1 MLDGMRT
8 LAPPWL
14 LRAGTMS
21 WLALGVLGLGA
32 VVVIGLSF
40 FKTIVLPV
48 VFAAV
53 AAAVFVPVVDRLERA
68 RVPRSLGALVTIVLI
83 VGLLAGVVT
92 LVTRSL
98 IGQGEELTA
107 AFQRAF
113 DDVQAWLAGVGLD
126 ADLLQRAFDSLSSL
140 ASSGGGGLL
149 TSAASAASGAASLVI
164 GLFLGV
170 VFLYFLLRDGPL
182 LPAWADRNLGS
193 RQAGHVATVSSSA
206 ISVVRR
212 YYTGR
217 AIVALFDAVVIAG
230 AALLLGV
237 PLVPAIFVLTFL
249 GGFVP
254 YVGAVVAGA
263 LAVVLALPL
272 GVVPVLIMLGVVLL
286 VQNVLE
292 QLVEA
297 RVVGQT
303 LGLHPMVVIVATT
316 IGGIAAGFSGLVLAA
331 PLTATL
337 ARVRQEYRRLEQQ
350 DVEAAVPAPSDATE
364 AASPPAPPPA
374 APAGRSPG

>member
-1 MLDGMRT
+1 
-8 LAPPWL
+8 
-14 LRAGTMS
+14 
-21 WLALGVLGLGA
+21 
-32 VVVIGLSF
+32 
-40 FKTIVLPV
+40 
-48 VFAAV
+48 
-53 AAAVFVPVVDRLERA
+53 
-68 RVPRSLGALVTIVLI
+68 
-83 VGLLAGVVT
+83 
-92 LVTRSL
+92 
-98 IGQGEELTA
+98 
-107 AFQRAF
+107 
-113 DDVQAWLAGVGLD
+113 
-126 ADLLQRAFDSLSSL
+126 
-140 ASSGGGGLL
+140 
-149 TSAASAASGAASLVI
+149 
-164 GLFLGV
+164 
-170 VFLYFLLRDGPL
+170 
-182 LPAWADRNLGS
+182 
-193 RQAGHVATVSSSA
+193 VSSSA

-272 GVVPVLIMLGVVLL
+272 GVVPVLIMLAVVLL

-337 ARVRQEYRRLEQQ
+337 ARVRQEFRRLEQQ
-350 DVEAAVPAPSDATE
+350 DKEAPAAPGPTAD
-364 AASPPAPPPA
+364 ASPPAPSPA
-374 APAGRSPG
+374 APAARSPG